1 MTVIKKFLGHQLEI
15 PDDLRYDVKQGLWG
29 KCVDLAIA
37 FGLSQ
42 PALILSGG
50 VKDLDIL
57 VEENQTVRKG
67 DTILFAITGKLL
79 YLEAPVGGIIQF
91 NRTAM
96 EKPSMI
102 ITDPYDQGWLFLIQP
117 DGVLDRI
124 YQALSSPQ
132 DYLEKLKVSEGFKNP
147 EGLKGGVSGI
157 CKAVYTGIGQQKI

>member
-1 MTVIKKFLGHQLEI
+1 MTVIEKFSGHQIEI

-29 KCVDLAIA
+29 KCVGLSIA
-37 FGLSQ
+37 FGLTQ

-79 YLEAPVGGIIQF
+79 YLEAPVSGNVQF
-91 NRTAM
+91 NRIAM
-96 EKPSMI
+96 ENPSMI
-102 ITDPYDQGWLFLIQP
+102 VTDPYDHGWLFLIQP
-117 DGVLDRI
+117 DGVLHQI

-132 DYLEKLKVSEGFKNP
+132 DYLEKLKLSEGFKNP
-147 EGLKGGVSGI
+147 EGIKGGVSGI